1 MRKRM
6 VLSERKEEDT
16 TVRQRFDELTPS
28 LDFTRVILAGTPK
41 PLRGVRRIVL
51 LVTLGCVSLPFLGTS
66 AFGMSVV
73 AKLKE
78 RLNVPTQSGSD
89 ETDVAP
95 GTYCAADSKDE
106 ILLAA
111 HTNVGHTNT
120 SGVNRPHTNTHN
132 NTASRHVNVASEVGH
147 FNTVNPHMNSHY
159 NYPHVNTPHT
169 NTPHTNVNVP
179 SKTGRESG

>member
-1 MRKRM
+1 MKKRV

-28 LDFTRVILAGTPK
+28 LDFARVVLAGTPK
-41 PLRGVRRIVL
+41 PLRGVRRIIL
-51 LVTLGCVSLPFLGTS
+51 LVTLGCVSLPLLGTS
-66 AFGMSVV
+66 AFGMNVA

-78 RLNVPTQSGSD
+78 RLNVPPQSGND
-89 ETDVAP
+89 DTDAAP
-95 GTYCAADSKDE
+95 GPHYAADSNDE

-111 HTNVGHTNT
+111 HTNVGHTN
-120 SGVNRPHTNTHN
+120 SARVNNPHTNTHTN
-132 NTASRHVNVASEVGH
+132 NASRHVNVPSEVGH
-147 FNTVNPHMNSHY
+147 FNTTRPHMNSHF
-159 NYPHVNTPHT
+159 NNPHVNTPHT